1 MSLRP
6 DITDLE
12 FHIVRQL
19 ALDGEVVLG
28 RILAAHVRLKLSE
41 QCVWSEHCPVC
52 WLSACRIQ
60 DAVDAAQLTQAEWI
74 GISEAPAL
82 VLKGSVE
89 PGIEG
94 KRASTEGR
102 LSTELFQDKLLN
114 RVIEQSPTSADA
126 CLTRV
131 SRAPRQSD
139 SRSKSFVVCLGQSVR
154 HAWVSRHNQ
163 AGWEHRA
170 SGAGRTAIRTS
181 VLRHQRGVD
190 IGIEF
195 TWVNFC
201 LRPRP
206 EGLHVLAC
214 VRDRSVELPAQ
225 TVVERQIWFDLP
237 AILCK

>member
-82 VLKGSVE
+82 VLKGSVKHSLSG
-89 PGIEG
+89 PGRGLHLSQSIRPESAG
-94 KRASTEGR
+94 RRQRHPESDTRTANRLGNVPTKHIVRTISAAHAQPVFGPIQPHHPAPVDERYETRGR
-102 LSTELFQDKLLN
+102 LC
-114 RVIEQSPTSADA
+114 RVARTSAFGHA
-126 CLTRV
+126 RYQLR
-131 SRAPRQSD
+131 
-139 SRSKSFVVCLGQSVR
+139 KSPDL
-154 HAWVSRHNQ
+154 
-163 AGWEHRA
+163 
-170 SGAGRTAIRTS
+170 SGY
-181 VLRHQRGVD
+181 
-190 IGIEF
+190 
-195 TWVNFC
+195 
-201 LRPRP
+201 
-206 EGLHVLAC
+206 
-214 VRDRSVELPAQ
+214 
-225 TVVERQIWFDLP
+225 
-237 AILCK
+237 

>member
-89 PGIEG
+89 DR
-94 KRASTEGR
+94 KSTR
-102 LSTELFQDKLLN
+102 LNSSH
-114 RVIEQSPTSADA
+114 V
-126 CLTRV
+126 
-131 SRAPRQSD
+131 
-139 SRSKSFVVCLGQSVR
+139 
-154 HAWVSRHNQ
+154 
-163 AGWEHRA
+163 
-170 SGAGRTAIRTS
+170 AIS
-181 VLRHQRGVD
+181 YAV
-190 IGIEF
+190 
-195 TWVNFC
+195 FC
-201 LRPRP
+201 L
-206 EGLHVLAC
+206 
-214 VRDRSVELPAQ
+214 
-225 TVVERQIWFDLP
+225 
-237 AILCK
+237 